1 MAQIPGGIDA
11 SLPDSSIQGVV
22 DGAPGNILVDQII
35 AVKCPR
41 NSSTIV
47 GR

>member
-11 SLPDSSIQGVV
+11 SLPDSSIEGVV

-35 AVKCPR
+35 AGKCPR
-41 NSSTIV
+41 NLSAIG